1 MRDYKWLH
9 EFCLNR
15 FGSAKALEAML
26 PQPRSDAELRA
37 LSDDRYLSL
46 ISLRIFRAGLKHSLV
61 DAKWPAFEEVF
72 FGFDPEKVVLMGAE
86 RLENLMQDA
95 RLIRHL
101 GKLKSVPRNAQF
113 ILDVRAGRLL
123 GSPSSGAARHLDPQ
137 GCGECSTPAGDHMDG
152 GGRKNAGSVFESGS
166 CLPEGEGHQ
175 TGPAAHFSFGA
186 LIADWPVSDI
196 VGLWKYLAKHG
207 SQLGGL
213 SAPRFL
219 RMVGKDTFVPT
230 DDMVAA
236 LKAQGVIDKAPTSLK
251 DLAAVQAAFNQ
262 WQAESGRPLC
272 QLSVMLAHTVNH

>member
-15 FGSAKALEAML
+15 FGSAKALEARL

-37 LSDDRYLSL
+37 LSGDRYLSL

-86 RLENLMQDA
+86 RLENLMQDT

-113 ILDVRAGRLL
+113 ILDVRREKG
-123 GSPSSGAARHLDPQ
+123 
-137 GCGECSTPAGDHMDG
+137 
-152 GGRKNAGSVFESGS
+152 
-166 CLPEGEGHQ
+166 
-175 TGPAAHFSFGA
+175 SFGA

-207 SQLGGL
+207 NQLGGL

-219 RMVGKDTFVPT
+219 RMVGKDTFIPT

-236 LKAQGVIDKAPTSLK
+236 LKAQGVIDKAPTSQK

-262 WQAESGRPLC
+262 WRAESGRPLC

>member
-1 MRDYKWLH
+1 MHDYKWLH
-9 EFCLNR
+9 EYCLNR
-15 FGSAKALEAML
+15 FGSAAALEARL
-26 PQPRSDAELRA
+26 PQPRSTDELRA
-37 LSDDRYLSL
+37 VADDRYLSL

-61 DAKWPAFEEVF
+61 DAKWPAFEQVF

-86 RLENLMQDA
+86 HLERLMQDA

-113 ILDVRAGRLL
+113 ILDVRREKG
-123 GSPSSGAARHLDPQ
+123 
-137 GCGECSTPAGDHMDG
+137 
-152 GGRKNAGSVFESGS
+152 
-166 CLPEGEGHQ
+166 
-175 TGPAAHFSFGA
+175 SFGA

-196 VGLWKYLAKHG
+196 VGLWKYLAKQG
-207 SQLGGL
+207 NQLGGL

-219 RMVGKDTFVPT
+219 RMVGKDTFVLT
-230 DDMVAA
+230 DDVVAA

-251 DLAAVQAAFNQ
+251 DLAAVQAVFNQ

>member
-1 MRDYKWLH
+1 MRDYQWLH
-9 EFCLNR
+9 EYCLNR
-15 FGSAKALEAML
+15 FGSAKALEAFL
-26 PQPRSDAELRA
+26 PRPKTPAQLRDIG
-37 LSDDRYLSL
+37 DDRYLSL

-72 FGFDPEKVVLMGAE
+72 FGFDPEKVVLMGGE

-113 ILDVRAGRLL
+113 ILDVRREKG
-123 GSPSSGAARHLDPQ
+123 
-137 GCGECSTPAGDHMDG
+137 
-152 GGRKNAGSVFESGS
+152 
-166 CLPEGEGHQ
+166 
-175 TGPAAHFSFGA
+175 SFGA
-186 LIADWPVSDI
+186 LIADWPVTDI

-207 SQLGGL
+207 SQLGGM

-219 RMVGKDTFVPT
+219 RMVGKDTFIPS

-236 LKAQGVIDKAPTSLK
+236 LKAQGIVDKAPTSQK
-251 DLAAVQAAFNQ
+251 ELAAVQAAFNQ
-262 WQAESGRPLC
+262 WHAESGRPLC

>member
-15 FGSAKALEAML
+15 FGSAKALEARL

-86 RLENLMQDA
+86 RLENLMQDT

-113 ILDVRAGRLL
+113 ILDVRREKG
-123 GSPSSGAARHLDPQ
+123 
-137 GCGECSTPAGDHMDG
+137 
-152 GGRKNAGSVFESGS
+152 
-166 CLPEGEGHQ
+166 
-175 TGPAAHFSFGA
+175 SFGA

-207 SQLGGL
+207 NQLGGL

-219 RMVGKDTFVPT
+219 RMVGKDIFIPT

-236 LKAQGVIDKAPTSLK
+236 LKAQGVIDKAPTSQK

-262 WQAESGRPLC
+262 WRAESGRPLC

>member
-15 FGSAKALEAML
+15 FGSAKALEARL

-61 DAKWPAFEEVF
+61 DAKWPAFEQAF

-86 RLENLMQDA
+86 RLENLMQDT

-113 ILDVRAGRLL
+113 ILDVRHEKG
-123 GSPSSGAARHLDPQ
+123 
-137 GCGECSTPAGDHMDG
+137 
-152 GGRKNAGSVFESGS
+152 
-166 CLPEGEGHQ
+166 
-175 TGPAAHFSFGA
+175 SFGT

-207 SQLGGL
+207 NQLGGL

-230 DDMVAA
+230 DDVVAA

-251 DLAAVQAAFNQ
+251 DLAAVQAVFNQ

>member
-9 EFCLNR
+9 EYCLNR
-15 FGSAKALEAML
+15 FGSAETLEARL
-26 PQPRSDAELRA
+26 PQPRTADELRA

-46 ISLRIFRAGLKHSLV
+46 LSLRIFRAGLKHSLV

-95 RLIRHL
+95 RIIRHL

-113 ILDVRAGRLL
+113 ILDV
-123 GSPSSGAARHLDPQ
+123 AREK
-137 GCGECSTPAGDHMDG
+137 G
-152 GGRKNAGSVFESGS
+152 
-166 CLPEGEGHQ
+166 
-175 TGPAAHFSFGA
+175 SFGA
-186 LIADWPVSDI
+186 LIADWPVTDI
-196 VGLWKYLAKHG
+196 VGLWHYLAKQG

-219 RMVGKDTFVPT
+219 RMVGKDTFIPS

-236 LKAQGVIDKAPTSLK
+236 LKAQKIIDKAPTSQR
-251 DLAAVQAAFNQ
+251 DRVAVQAAFNQ
-262 WQAESGRPLC
+262 WHEQSGRPLC

>member
-1 MRDYKWLH
+1 MRDYKWLN
-9 EFCLNR
+9 EYCLNR
-15 FGSAKALEAML
+15 FGSVAELEARL
-26 PQPRSDAELRA
+26 PQPRSDAELRG

-46 ISLRIFRAGLKHSLV
+46 ISLRVFRAGLKHSLV

-72 FGFDPEKVVLMGAE
+72 FGFDPEKVVLMGGE

-113 ILDVRAGRLL
+113 ILDVRKEKG
-123 GSPSSGAARHLDPQ
+123 
-137 GCGECSTPAGDHMDG
+137 
-152 GGRKNAGSVFESGS
+152 
-166 CLPEGEGHQ
+166 
-175 TGPAAHFSFGA
+175 SFGA
-186 LIADWPVSDI
+186 LIADWPVTDI

-213 SAPRFL
+213 SAPRLL
-219 RMVGKDTFVPT
+219 RMVGKDTFIPS

-236 LKAQGVIDKAPTSLK
+236 LKAQGIIDKAPTSLK

-262 WQAESGRPLC
+262 WHEQSGRPLS

>member
-9 EFCLNR
+9 AFCLNR
-15 FGSAKALEAML
+15 FGSARALEAML
-26 PQPRSDAELRA
+26 PQVRSDAALRA

-61 DAKWPAFEEVF
+61 DAKWPAFEQAF
-72 FGFDPEKVVLMGAE
+72 FGFDPEKVVLMGGE
-86 RLENLMQDA
+86 RVENLMQDT

-113 ILDVRAGRLL
+113 ILDVRREKG
-123 GSPSSGAARHLDPQ
+123 
-137 GCGECSTPAGDHMDG
+137 
-152 GGRKNAGSVFESGS
+152 
-166 CLPEGEGHQ
+166 
-175 TGPAAHFSFGA
+175 SFGA

-207 SQLGGL
+207 NQLGGL

-230 DDMVAA
+230 DDVVAA
-236 LKAQGVIDKAPTSLK
+236 LNAQGVIDKAPTSLK

-272 QLSVMLAHTVNH
+272 QLSMMLAYTVNH

>member
-15 FGSAKALEAML
+15 FGSVKALEAML
-26 PQPRSDAELRA
+26 PQPRSEAELRA

-113 ILDVRAGRLL
+113 ILDVRREKG
-123 GSPSSGAARHLDPQ
+123 
-137 GCGECSTPAGDHMDG
+137 
-152 GGRKNAGSVFESGS
+152 
-166 CLPEGEGHQ
+166 
-175 TGPAAHFSFGA
+175 SFGA
-186 LIADWPVSDI
+186 LIADWPVTDI

-207 SQLGGL
+207 NQLGGL

-219 RMVGKDTFVPT
+219 RMLGKDTFILT

-262 WQAESGRPLC
+262 WHAESGRPLC